1 MKDAVEAIQNDPI
14 YLKSYHRLAQACIAM
29 SDSKLSGDNKK
40 NMLWKARKAYED
52 ALIIIKT
59 EEKNS
64 KVNSK
69 ASSTASSSTA
79 STIKDGDIQF
89 FRSKLSE
96 LSQQAL
102 NEDKYCDELM
112 DLEHLLE
119 IFKHLSD
126 IRLRLGLMAN
136 FWNAAT
142 QKERFK
148 LFRRLLILIKANV
161 GDESS
166 GPLSIGE
173 EKMLPLPMHNYEDIH
188 FPPIFLAFFTNSNTD
203 EKSEIMESIW
213 NATNETEKDLILKD
227 FKFFY
232 SSESHDVSN
241 LSKQPKDSSA
251 PIEIEEED
259 EDE

>member
-1 MKDAVEAIQNDPI
+1 MKDADEAIQNDPK

-29 SDSKLSGDNKK
+29 SDGKLSGDNKK
-40 NMLWKARKAYED
+40 NMLWKARKSYED
-52 ALIIIKT
+52 ALTVIKT
-59 EEKNS
+59 EEKNA
-64 KVNSK
+64 K
-69 ASSTASSSTA
+69 ANGKTSNTASSSAAT
-79 STIKDGDIQF
+79 STIKDGDAQF
-89 FRSKLSE
+89 FRSRLAE
-96 LSQQAL
+96 LSQQVA

-112 DLEHLLE
+112 NLEHLLE

-148 LFRRLLILIKANV
+148 LFRRLLVLIKANV
-161 GDESS
+161 GDEND

-173 EKMLPLPMHNYEDIH
+173 DKMLPLPMHNYEDIH

-227 FKFFY
+227 FRFFY
-232 SSESHDVSN
+232 SGDSHDVSN
-241 LSKQPKDSSA
+241 LSKQSKDSSA
-251 PIEIEEED
+251 PIEIKEEED
-259 EDE
+259 E